1 MTLVDRP
8 HVEHPSPN
16 VGDIGDGHLF
26 LQVRSSGHLEITS
39 EYFESS
45 RPLRSHL
52 WWQAHLGE
60 WRGGGRRRFPPPW
73 SRLCVGARSGRRG
86 APRAAAGAHEDGHDD
101 PMPSSPARARRGR
114 GRPRKSEG
122 LETAQALLDAAAEV
136 CAEWGFDGTTIARVA
151 ARGGVT
157 PAAIYNHYESRE
169 ELLYASAVQGLER
182 ITTLSL
188 KLMGAPDA
196 TPAIASAY
204 LRPEMRVT
212 RRLLAELHLA
222 SGRDE
227 RLAELLAGWHRS
239 WAKAM
244 TAQLPADDPS
254 APATVKAIFLL
265 LLGLCHYDDL
275 PAVRAPRAAVAQRAE
290 QAFSVLATFERS

>member
-1 MTLVDRP
+1 
-8 HVEHPSPN
+8 
-16 VGDIGDGHLF
+16 
-26 LQVRSSGHLEITS
+26 
-39 EYFESS
+39 
-45 RPLRSHL
+45 
-52 WWQAHLGE
+52 
-60 WRGGGRRRFPPPW
+60 
-73 SRLCVGARSGRRG
+73 
-86 APRAAAGAHEDGHDD
+86 
-101 PMPSSPARARRGR
+101 MPSSPARARRGR

-169 ELLYASAVQGLER
+169 ELLYAAAVQGLER
-182 ITTLSL
+182 ITALSL
-188 KLMGAPDA
+188 TMTGAPDA